1 MDMTFEGEAETN
13 GGDGRSSLE
22 ADEIPEVDSPL
33 DEES

>member
-1 MDMTFEGEAETN
+1 MSFEGEAETN

-33 DEES
+33 DDES